1 MSTESPYVTM
11 AQAAD
16 WYGMSP
22 KTVQRMIRAGE
33 LKAYRVGKRQVR
45 IKVSDL
51 EALATPLEASS

>member
-1 MSTESPYVTM
+1 
-11 AQAAD
+11 
-16 WYGMSP
+16 
-22 KTVQRMIRAGE
+22 